1 MGTLAHDA
9 ATAQAFTR
17 FGLGGRQDDP
27 VPADP
32 VAWLMAQI
40 ACHDP
45 APVAGMPTL
54 QQNLTLE
61 YQGEQAPDGSAART
75 AAEAALQAA
84 FAADVQSFLT
94 YAVTTTVPFRE
105 RLVWFWSNHF
115 AIMALS
121 GTVMAAAGPYI
132 RTAIRPNITGTIAS
146 MLQAVVTHPAMF
158 CGLDGE
164 VSVGPQSQ
172 EGMAA
177 LRQGKAVNINENLGR
192 EILELYT
199 VGIDAGYTQADV
211 DALAY
216 LLTGGDE
223 ANTLGGTLGYVYNPR
238 KQQPGNFTLL
248 GVTYPGTQ
256 SGMMSALH
264 DLGTNPA
271 TYAHLAAKLVTHFV
285 SDTPSA
291 ADIAVV
297 TQAFASTGGSLPAA
311 HAAIVGLQSA
321 WVPLQK
327 LRTPQEFVVA
337 ALRASNAT
345 AATIAAMPAPLA
357 GTLSSMSQPLWQP
370 QFPNGWSDLAADWTG
385 PQPMLMR
392 ADWANAYAATIT
404 GSTPQAAAAASVQP
418 LLSSRTAAFLQGVTN
433 VPEQFALLFC
443 SPEFQRR

>member
-1 MGTLAHDA
+1 MGYLANNPA
-9 ATAQAFTR
+9 AAQAFAR
-17 FGLGGRQDDP
+17 FGFGGRPDDA
-27 VPADP
+27 VPPDP

-40 ACHDP
+40 SCPDP

-54 QQNLTLE
+54 QQNLKIL
-61 YQGEQAPDGSAART
+61 YQGALAPAGSA
-75 AAEAALQAA
+75 AAEAANMTLGGI
-84 FAADVQSFLT
+84 FSTEMQSYLT
-94 YAVTTTVPFRE
+94 YAVTTTKPFRE

-115 AIMALS
+115 AIMALT
-121 GTVMAAAGPYI
+121 GTVQASAGPYM

-158 CGLDGE
+158 CGLDGH

-172 EGMAA
+172 EGLASA
-177 LRQGKAVNINENLGR
+177 RHGQPLNINENLGR

-199 VGIDAGYTQADV
+199 VGINAGYTQADV

-216 LLTGGDE
+216 LLTGGDQ
-223 ANTLGGTLGYVYNPR
+223 ANKLGSTLGWYYNPS

-248 GVTYPGTQ
+248 GVTYPGTL
-256 SGMMSALH
+256 SGLMSALH
-264 DLGTNPA
+264 ALGTHPA
-271 TYAHLAAKLVTHFV
+271 TYAHLATKLVTHFV

-291 ADIAVV
+291 SDIAVV
-297 TQAFASTGGSLPAA
+297 TQAFASSGGSLPAA

-327 LRTPQEFVVA
+327 LRTPQEFLVA
-337 ALRASNAT
+337 VLRASNAT
-345 AATIAAMPAPLA
+345 AASIAAMPS
-357 GTLSSMSQPLWQP
+357 TLNGLLTGMSQPLWQP

-392 ADWANAYAATIT
+392 ADWANYYAGSIT
-404 GSTPQAAAAASVQP
+404 GITPAAAASASVQP
-418 LLSSRTAAFLQGVTN
+418 LLSSRTAAFLQGVSSPT
-433 VPEQFALLFC
+433 EAFALLFC